1 MKILLYSYDWAPTV
15 GGVQT
20 ITMLLASEMAKSAQ
34 DSEVGPIDV
43 TLVTPTAQAGMHDHE
58 LPFRVVRSP
67 GFFTLTR
74 LVLQAD
80 LVHLAGPI
88 LTPLTLSILL
98 RKRVVVEH
106 HGFQAICPNGQLFYT
121 VSQSRCPGYFMM
133 GKHSKCLACNRQ
145 FGIILSFFKW
155 LGTFPRR
162 ALCKLVDANITPTN
176 WLAEQLQL
184 PRMQT
189 IYHGVP
195 LSPTSLNTPKP
206 PIRFAFL
213 GRLVASKGV
222 PLLLAAASQLIE
234 AGCPFQLFIIG
245 DGPEREALERIVAQS
260 NLSDCVSF
268 TGYLDEHQLGET
280 LALVSSVIIP
290 SGSGEVFNLAAAE
303 NMRHGRIAIVPS
315 GSAVAEVAGDSGIT
329 FIEGDARSL
338 AGAMKSVIEDADLR
352 KSLSQAARDR
362 SRELFPDDVMVRAHI
377 ALYRSL
383 AV

>member
-20 ITMLLASEMAKSAQ
+20 ITMLLATEMAKSAQ
-34 DSEVGPIDV
+34 DSEADPIDI
-43 TLVTPTAQAGMHDHE
+43 TLVTPTAQAGMQDRE

-67 GFFTLTR
+67 DFFTLTR
-74 LVLQAD
+74 LIRQAD

-88 LTPLTLSILL
+88 LMPLIISILL

-106 HGFQAICPNGQLFYT
+106 HGFQAVCPNGQLFYT
-121 VSQSRCPGYFMM
+121 VTQSRCPGYFMI
-133 GKHSKCLACNRQ
+133 GKHSKCFACNRQ
-145 FGIILSFFKW
+145 LGVIASFLKW

-195 LSPTSLNTPKP
+195 LSPTSLTTPKP

-222 PLLLAAASQLIE
+222 PLLLAAADELHT
-234 AGCPFQLFIIG
+234 AGLPFQLFVIG
-245 DGPEREALERIVAQS
+245 DGPERVDLERMAAQS
-260 NLSDCVSF
+260 NLSDCVFF
-268 TGYLDEHQLGET
+268 TRYLDEHQLSET

-338 AGAMKSVIEDADLR
+338 ANAMKSVIEEPDLR
-352 KSLSQAARDR
+352 NSLSQVARDR
-362 SRELFPDDVMVRAHI
+362 SRQLFPEDAMVRAHI